1 MNTPTPTAMAASSQR
16 RPGHHE
22 AVSCTM
28 AAVNETSRTVVAE
41 HVERADTFMTRLVG
55 LMGRKG
61 LADDQGMWIATC
73 KSIHTMWM
81 RFPIDVVFLDK
92 ELRVVAV
99 RERVAPWRATP
110 FIKTASSVLELS
122 AGAVERTGLM
132 AGDQLGFLSATD
144 ESMARCK
151 SDGREEH
158 P

>member
-1 MNTPTPTAMAASSQR
+1 MISRTPAAIAAPR
-16 RPGHHE
+16 LRGRE
-22 AVSCTM
+22 AVSCLM
-28 AAVNETSRTVVAE
+28 AAVNETSRTVVADR
-41 HVERADTFMTRLVG
+41 VERADTFMTRLIG

-61 LADDQGMWIATC
+61 LAHDQGMWISPC

-99 RERVAPWRATP
+99 RERLAPWRATP

-122 AGAVERTGLM
+122 AGAVVRTGLA

-144 ESMARCK
+144 ESMARRG
-151 SDGREEH
+151 SGGREEH

>member
-1 MNTPTPTAMAASSQR
+1 MISQTPAATSAP
-16 RPGHHE
+16 RPRGRE
-22 AVSCTM
+22 AVSCLM
-28 AAVNETSRTVVAE
+28 AAVNETRRTVVAE
-41 HVERADTFMTRLVG
+41 RVERADTFMTRLVG

-61 LADDQGMWIATC
+61 LADDQGMWISPC

-92 ELRVVAV
+92 ELRVVMV

-122 AGAVERTGLM
+122 AGAVVRTGLA

-144 ESMARCK
+144 ESMARRG
-151 SDGREEH
+151 SAGREEH

>member
-1 MNTPTPTAMAASSQR
+1 M
-16 RPGHHE
+16 
-22 AVSCTM
+22 
-28 AAVNETSRTVVAE
+28 VAE
-41 HVERADTFMTRLVG
+41 RVERADTFLTRLVG

-61 LADDQGMWIATC
+61 LADDQGMWISPC

-92 ELRVVAV
+92 ELRVVTV

-122 AGAVERTGLM
+122 AGAVARTGLA

-144 ESMARCK
+144 ESMARCG
-151 SDGREEH
+151 SGGREELQ
-158 P
+158 